1 MTKDPYEFHVH
12 ADRGI
17 HRARA
22 VIEVGIVDD
31 HPVVRLALRQMLE
44 TCDDIHVAGEAKN
57 AVEALDVVRID
68 GLNVLILDL
77 DLPGRSGLDALAMLR
92 RQAPKVGVVVFT
104 GYPPEQYAL
113 KLFRMGARAFVP
125 KLSELDVLANA
136 VRAVAAG
143 RRWIPPNQAELMIP
157 SQHSQHSQP
166 HDVLTHRE
174 LQVLLKLARGV
185 HSAQIAENLALS
197 MKSVSTYRTRLL
209 EKLGV
214 ASNSELTYYALKH
227 QLLD

>member
-1 MTKDPYEFHVH
+1 M
-12 ADRGI
+12 
-17 HRARA
+17 
-22 VIEVGIVDD
+22 IEVGIVDD
-31 HPVVRLALRQMLE
+31 HPVVRMAVRQFLE
-44 TCDDIHVAGEAKN
+44 AHEDIHIAGEAKN
-57 AVEALDVVRID
+57 AVEALDVVRIP

-77 DLPGRSGLDALAMLR
+77 DLPGRSGLDALKMFC
-92 RQAPKVGVVVFT
+92 RQSPKVGIVVYT

-113 KLFRMGARAFVP
+113 KLFRMGARAFIS
-125 KLSELDVLANA
+125 KSSELDTLANA
-136 VRAVAAG
+136 VRAVASG
-143 RRWIPPNQAELMIP
+143 RRWMLPSQAELMTP
-157 SQHSQHSQP
+157 SDRSHHNEL

-185 HSAQIAENLALS
+185 QSAQIADNLALS

>member
-1 MTKDPYEFHVH
+1 M
-12 ADRGI
+12 
-17 HRARA
+17 
-22 VIEVGIVDD
+22 IEVGIVDD
-31 HPVVRLALRQMLE
+31 HPVVRMALRQFLDAHE
-44 TCDDIHVAGEAKN
+44 DIRIVGEASN
-57 AVEALDVVRID
+57 AIQALDVMRIP

-77 DLPGRSGLDALAMLR
+77 DLPGRSGLDALKMLC
-92 RQAPKVGVVVFT
+92 RQAPKVGVVVYT

-113 KLFRMGARAFVP
+113 KLFRMGARAFIP
-125 KLSELDVLANA
+125 KSSELDTLASA
-136 VRAVAAG
+136 VRAVASG
-143 RRWIPPNQAELMIP
+143 RRWILPNQAELMLP
-157 SQHSQHSQP
+157 SEQTRNNEP
-166 HDVLTHRE
+166 HDILTHRE

-185 HSAQIAENLALS
+185 QSAQIADNLALS